1 MYSFDELNG
10 YSIYPLR
17 EILRKLG
24 GVPANLKKP
33 ELIASIMDIES
44 GEKTPSRSN
53 RGRRPST
60 PVTGEQ
66 KSYSKDEFDNVVVS
80 EDPTTEGE
88 LPSPYRSNKVTPA
101 SGVLEL
107 HADGYGF
114 LRGKNYETD
123 GVTDVYVAKSI
134 IRQYNLRAGD
144 FIEGYSART
153 RQDASPS
160 VQSVKKI
167 NGLPFGKFKRVNF
180 DDLTPYYPVEKL
192 TMELST
198 AEDDLSLRAIDVL
211 CPIGKG
217 QRGLIV
223 APPKAGKTTLI
234 KKIAQSIE
242 VNNPEVHLIV
252 LLIDERPEEV
262 TDLRR
267 SVNSEVVASTFDEGV
282 EHHVRL
288 ADLVLNRA
296 KRLVETGKDVVV
308 LLDSITKLT
317 RAVNA
322 YLPSSGKTLSGGI
335 DVAALSPTK
344 RFFGAARNVDGGGSL
359 TVIST
364 ALIETGSK
372 MDDVIYEEFKGTG
385 NMEIILSR
393 ELSERRIFPAIDL
406 YRSGTRRDELLL
418 SKDELDCAYMIRR
431 FLNRN
436 DNASE
441 TLLDMLKKTSNNQE
455 FVKKVP
461 AWIKMMTE

>member
-1 MYSFDELNG
+1 MYSLDELKG

-17 EILRKLG
+17 EILRNLG

-33 ELIASIMDIES
+33 ELIASILEIQS
-44 GEKTPSRSN
+44 GEKAPSRSN

-60 PVTGEQ
+60 PVTGD
-66 KSYSKDEFDNVVVS
+66 KINYIKDGFPKVAVS
-80 EDPTTEGE
+80 EDGTAEGE
-88 LPSPYRSNKVTPA
+88 QPSAYQGKGSAA
-101 SGVLEL
+101 SGILEL

-114 LRGKNYETD
+114 LRGRNYETD
-123 GVTDVYVAKSI
+123 GVTDVYVAKNV

-144 FIEGYSART
+144 YIEGYSART

-160 VQSVKKI
+160 VQTVYKI
-167 NGLPFGKFKRVNF
+167 NGVACNKYKRVDF

-192 TMELST
+192 TMELALDES
-198 AEDDLSLRAIDVL
+198 DLSLRAIDIL

-234 KKIAQSIE
+234 KKIAHSIE

-267 SVNSEVVASTFDEGV
+267 SVKSEVVASTFDEGV

-335 DVAALSPTK
+335 DVAALAPTK

-364 ALIETGSK
+364 ALIDTGSK

-393 ELSERRIFPAIDL
+393 ELSEKRIFPAIDL

-418 SKDELDCAYMIRR
+418 TKSELDCAYMIRR

-436 DNASE
+436 DEASE
-441 TLLDMLKKTSNNQE
+441 TLLDMLKKTANNKE
-455 FVKKVP
+455 FVLKVP
-461 AWIKMMTE
+461 TWIKMMTN